1 MRISLPVGGLFCP
14 VPTSAGLD
22 KSIHPNSNPHTDR
35 KSCQAGQRG
44 EYVARRRRG
53 RGGQMFIRPIIVGD
67 LQRIAGLSDP
77 VWSRY
82 GHRGGMHCKF
92 IGRNYIIPVIH
103 FVVCIYILCAGQIPC
118 LSVEPQRPT
127 ICPNTRIVLRWVV
140 VEKRELC

>member
-35 KSCQAGQRG
+35 KSCQAGQCG

-67 LQRIAGLSDP
+67 LQRLACQIRCGVDMVTEGACIANSLAETTSSP
-77 VWSRY
+77 
-82 GHRGGMHCKF
+82 
-92 IGRNYIIPVIH
+92 
-103 FVVCIYILCAGQIPC
+103 
-118 LSVEPQRPT
+118 
-127 ICPNTRIVLRWVV
+127 
-140 VEKRELC
+140 